1 MKIYK
6 YFKNTGDWGG
16 CESEYFIA
24 NSLEEA
30 KEYPKFLRDKELY
43 ESCHWDIDN
52 APREVTGEDI
62 LNALKIFG
70 DNARDVTLE
79 YSIHKSTVLFK
90 SEGEYQKVIH
100 AKWTNGCFYP
110 TYKPREDKKNGLQTA
125 YCANCGITQTVN
137 TYNGKVQFKFC
148 PYCGAKMDL

>member
-1 MKIYK
+1 MRIYK

-43 ESCHWDIDN
+43 KNCRWDIDD
-52 APREVTGEDI
+52 APAEVTGRDI

-70 DNARDVTLE
+70 DNAKDIIL
-79 YSIHKSTVLFK
+79 
-90 SEGEYQKVIH
+90 
-100 AKWTNGCFYP
+100 
-110 TYKPREDKKNGLQTA
+110 TYRVYD
-125 YCANCGITQTVN
+125 IS
-137 TYNGKVQFKFC
+137 
-148 PYCGAKMDL
+148 

>member
-6 YFKNTGDWGG
+6 YCKNTGGWGG

-43 ESCHWDIDN
+43 KSRHCDIDD
-52 APREVTGEDI
+52 APREVTGKDI

-70 DNARDVTLE
+70 DNAKDVTLE
-79 YSIHKSTVLFK
+79 YSVHKS
-90 SEGEYQKVIH
+90 EI
-100 AKWTNGCFYP
+100 
-110 TYKPREDKKNGLQTA
+110 
-125 YCANCGITQTVN
+125 
-137 TYNGKVQFKFC
+137 
-148 PYCGAKMDL
+148 